1 MRFPAIRIGQ
11 SGLLEQRSRFRPV
24 SLVKL
29 QLPPSDIPVHGL
41 ILVFTLTQVGSG
53 LLKPVEVFFCPG
65 LIALLLVSA
74 PQGIVDFRKAGSG
87 LLRALQMGNG
97 RIDFAFCQSHRS

>member
-1 MRFPAIRIGQ
+1 MPFPAIRIGP
-11 SGLLEQRSRFRPV
+11 SGMLETRSRFRHI

-29 QLPPSDIPVHGL
+29 QLPSSDIPVHGL
-41 ILVFTLTQVGSG
+41 IVVFTLTQAGSG

-74 PQGIVDFRKAGSG
+74 PQRMVDFRKAGSG
-87 LLRALQMGNG
+87 LLRALQMGKG
-97 RIDFAFCQSHRS
+97 RIDFACRQ